1 MLAANVLDE
10 LECLRFAIGGEVDDD
25 VQVAVKLHPVFGDG
39 AEDQKSSAALG
50 TEGSHFGHD
59 EIGRGPPSGGLT
71 GFPLGYGHDAGHRS
85 FSAMSFVFKYKQ
97 PTGNIKGRL
106 SGPDVNN
113 SGFCLSSGHDLTPVG
128 ARPIG
133 DRDAGQSLVGALQRC
148 I

>member
-1 MLAANVLDE
+1 
-10 LECLRFAIGGEVDDD
+10 
-25 VQVAVKLHPVFGDG
+25 
-39 AEDQKSSAALG
+39 
-50 TEGSHFGHD
+50 
-59 EIGRGPPSGGLT
+59 
-71 GFPLGYGHDAGHRS
+71 
-85 FSAMSFVFKYKQ
+85 MSFVFKYKQ